1 MKTIGWMS
9 GVFAVCVVIIS
20 SLAFSGVL
28 QGHGIVIAM
37 LLGAVGAICF
47 AQLMLCIGLRM
58 TGGDDDSFLV
68 IGIDSAHDR
77 VCIHPRLYSLAC
89 LILGAGALAMWKL
102 MDILSAHK
110 I

>member
-1 MKTIGWMS
+1 
-9 GVFAVCVVIIS
+9 
-20 SLAFSGVL
+20 
-28 QGHGIVIAM
+28 
-37 LLGAVGAICF
+37 
-47 AQLMLCIGLRM
+47 M

-68 IGIDSAHDR
+68 IGIDSAHDM

-102 MDILSAHK
+102 MDILSVHK